1 MPSGFRPLARNLLPA
16 IAGCAVALAFSLPSA
31 AQEVRTGDFV
41 LAATQGREVVVLPTE
56 QASGTVRQERG
67 TVYGY
72 AFESGGR
79 RVHVIE
85 FEGEVFRAATP
96 LEGPASRIAFDPS
109 RRTFAPLL
117 PSIRV
122 EVESRDRLNDIAK
135 LFGSANSVYFDRLGF
150 GIIDLP
156 GDLHP
161 LKAIERLNTVSAEAK
176 ASIRLR
182 RPPLEWR

>member
-1 MPSGFRPLARNLLPA
+1 MGVTASSARKLL
-16 IAGCAVALAFSLPSA
+16 LAFPGLAITLAFAISAA
-31 AQEVRTGDFV
+31 AQEARTGDFV
-41 LAATQGREVVVLPTE
+41 LAAAQGREVVVLPTE
-56 QASGTVRQERG
+56 QASGSVRQERG

-72 AFESGGR
+72 AFESGDR

-109 RRTFAPLL
+109 RRTFVPLL

-122 EVESRDRLNDIAK
+122 EVESQERLDAVAK
-135 LFGSANSVYFDRLGF
+135 LFGSTNSVYFDRLGF
-150 GIIDLP
+150 GIVDLP
-156 GDLHP
+156 EDLHP
-161 LKAIERLNTVSAEAK
+161 LKAVERLKTVSGPAR

-182 RPPLEWR
+182 RRPLEWR

>member
-1 MPSGFRPLARNLLPA
+1 MGVTASSARILLPA
-16 IAGCAVALAFSLPSA
+16 FLGLAIALAFSLPSA
-31 AQEVRTGDFV
+31 AQEARTGEFV
-41 LAATQGREVVVLPTE
+41 LAAAQGREVVVLPTE
-56 QASGTVRQERG
+56 QASGSVRQERG

-72 AFESGGR
+72 AFESGER

-109 RRTFAPLL
+109 RRTFVPLL

-122 EVESRDRLNDIAK
+122 EVESRDKLNAFAK

-156 GDLHP
+156 EDLHP
-161 LKAIERLNTVSAEAK
+161 LEAIERLKAVSGQAR

>member
-1 MPSGFRPLARNLLPA
+1 MGVTTSSARKLLLAIPGLAIPLAL
-16 IAGCAVALAFSLPSA
+16 SLPSA
-31 AQEVRTGDFV
+31 AQEARSGDFL
-41 LAATQGREVVVLPTE
+41 LASAQGREVVVLPTE
-56 QASGTVRQERG
+56 QASGGARPRQG
-67 TVYGY
+67 AVNGY
-72 AFESGGR
+72 AFESGDR

-109 RRTFAPLL
+109 RRTFVPLL

-122 EVESRDRLNDIAK
+122 EVESRDRLDAIAK
-135 LFGSANSVYFDRLGF
+135 LFGAARPVYFDPLGF

-161 LKAIERLNTVSAEAK
+161 LEAIERLKTVSGQAR